1 MNTQL
6 QGMLI
11 LRQKINEYAETAN
24 AYAEEVENARNILAE
39 RDNTISS
46 LNEQI
51 TALSSQNSELAAK
64 TEQYSEAINT
74 KNTQIDEIGK
84 YAESLKNHAEDLSN
98 RILEC
103 NAEITQKTNE
113 VNELKKDID
122 AYNLT
127 FGDLTQVFE
136 KYQNL
141 TPATKEG
148 LKDVFNEDLN
158 VRSFLSS
165 GAQWG
170 HIQALWEYTQQKI
183 NAEDFSDV
191 GTLNEIFA
199 YFLDFHN
206 SSYPS
211 PLYAL
216 LDTKPGDAFDEDQHS
231 KIMTREERKAAFF
244 DKKKATVEGP
254 IKEVVLYGYKNLKNG
269 RVLKPSIVRV

>member
-103 NAEITQKTNE
+103 NAEITQ
-113 VNELKKDID
+113 
-122 AYNLT
+122 
-127 FGDLTQVFE
+127 
-136 KYQNL
+136 
-141 TPATKEG
+141 
-148 LKDVFNEDLN
+148 
-158 VRSFLSS
+158 
-165 GAQWG
+165 
-170 HIQALWEYTQQKI
+170 
-183 NAEDFSDV
+183 
-191 GTLNEIFA
+191 
-199 YFLDFHN
+199 
-206 SSYPS
+206 
-211 PLYAL
+211 
-216 LDTKPGDAFDEDQHS
+216 
-231 KIMTREERKAAFF
+231 
-244 DKKKATVEGP
+244 
-254 IKEVVLYGYKNLKNG
+254 
-269 RVLKPSIVRV
+269 